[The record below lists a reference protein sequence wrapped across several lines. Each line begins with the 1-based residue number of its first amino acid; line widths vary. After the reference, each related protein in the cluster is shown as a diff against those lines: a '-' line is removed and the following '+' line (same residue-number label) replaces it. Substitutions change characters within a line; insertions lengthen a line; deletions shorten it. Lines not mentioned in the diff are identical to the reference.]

1 MRSVFSRRGGER
13 RLSEVE
19 EAERAVKKIEVEI
32 RGLFGKIDHVRYM
45 RDGVHVDSDE
55 YQELSR
61 QIEELNAQYIG
72 KDDLRVDMNARIA
85 RLKAE
90 AWGGGMWRQVVDR
103 VGSALRSERGRG
115 AESGQLHGAS
125 SQAIRREGMIL
136 RQIGRDL
143 DLVSAKGPSRRLLW
157 VSYQDPRFGPINHG
171 AAGARRLETG
181 PGLGRHVGPV
191 AAEVSSDFY
200 RAGGGLGNRR

>member
-1 MRSVFSRRGGER
+1 MRRVFGGRGGER

-32 RGLFGKIDHVRYM
+32 RGLFGKIDHVTEM
-45 RDGVHVDSDE
+45 RDGVREDSDE

-61 QIEELNAQYIG
+61 QIEELNAQYIV
-72 KDDLRVDMNARIA
+72 KDELRKGMTANVA

-90 AWGGGMWRQVVDR
+90 AWGGGMWRQVFDR

-115 AESGQLHGAS
+115 AESGQFHGAS
-125 SQAIRREGMIL
+125 FQSIRKEGMSL
-136 RQIGRDL
+136 RQIGRNL

-157 VSYQDPRFGPINHG
+157 VSDQDPRFGPINHG

-200 RAGGGLGNRR
+200 RAGGGLGGRR